1 MNIFKKHQKAILSAL
16 MAISALSTMAIPA
29 FAEGEATGSGGFDD
43 PMLYLFI
50 GFVAVFFTICVGAVV
65 IYLKIRRQRNMRE
78 WKMDDGTTK
87 LYEDL
92 DDAKWDAPDTVF
104 LDALEPTAALLLDA
118 QPVEKVY
125 GLDGIIITEG
135 NPNPIQ
141 AINSGADPYAYKIG
155 LPETNTVYED
165 VLTTPLEDEP
175 FVNPDTAE
183 PINTAYT
190 PKVQPLGMIT
200 TKTEYNNVAHGYV
213 PGNIHI
219 YEDNVERSTLVDE
232 PVAPKPITRE
242 EPILPKAEPLAAYVT
257 KDVPI
262 TIVTSNEVGG
272 VVHISASIYENKF
285 APTVLV
291 DEEKTP
297 APAGPIM
304 AAVTPKLDPLAFNV
318 AREETPVHVPAVHA
332 TIVEDVAT
340 SAMVDEV
347 KAPVATPVIIPEATT
362 PMVDALSVRM
372 VRDEEPVVAPAT
384 EANVFEAVE
393 TAVLVDEPAAPAPV
407 EPVAAVIDEALTPSQ
422 EFLFDSETPDAP
434 VVVETAAAMVYEQT
448 ETTVLVDE
456 PVAPAPVE
464 SVATVIN
471 EATTPM
477 VDALSVRIVR
487 DEEPIET
494 VDAIGM
500 VYEQTETTVL
510 VDEPV
515 APAPVE
521 PVVAV
526 IDEALTPSQEF
537 LFDSETPDAPVV
549 VETAAGMVYEQTE
562 ATVLVDEPV
571 APAPVE
577 PVATVINEATTPMVD
592 ALSVRI
598 VRDEEPIETVNAI
611 GMVYEQTEATVLV
624 DEPVAPAPVEPVATV
639 VSINEAI
646 NPSQEFLFDAEI
658 AEEPTKT
665 VDVAGMVYETTAAT
679 VLEDEIVAPAP
690 VEPVA
695 TVINEATTPMVD
707 ALSVRIVRD
716 EEPTKTVDV
725 AGMVYET
732 TATTVL
738 EDEIVAPA
746 PVEPVAT
753 VVSINEAINPSQEF
767 LFDAEIAEE
776 PTKTVD
782 VAGMV
787 YETTAATL
795 LEDEIV
801 APAPVEPV
809 ATVVSISEAI
819 NPSQEF
825 LFDAEI
831 AEEPVKTVDVAG
843 MVYETTSATLL
854 EDEIKA
860 VDTTEP
866 VATIVS
872 INEAINPSQEFLF
885 DAEIAEEPTKTVDV
899 AGMVYE
905 TTAATLLE
913 DEIVAPAPVEP
924 VATVVSI
931 NEAINP
937 SQEFLFDREIAEEP
951 TKTVDVAGM
960 VYETTSAT
968 VLEDE
973 IKAVDTTEPVATIV
987 SINEAINPSQEFLFD
1002 REITE
1007 EPTKTVD
1014 VAGMVY
1020 ETTSTTVLEDDV
1032 TIPVAE
1038 ATLLVAEE
1046 HKDSVIPTQ
1055 EFLFDK
1061 EIPETAIITPTIAG
1075 MVYENTDVTVLEDE
1089 IIPTVEIT
1097 SAAPEQ
1103 VVIDEAKAPKA
1114 SPINHTVFTEEK
1126 IVRTTK
1132 GADVYEKTQSAEL
1145 VDEHI
1150 SGYNTKTEEIYEEPT
1165 TRNVFDVVDEEEAKT
1180 EISEEKID
1188 NTPNEDAREEVVTKT
1203 EAIISTDDG
1212 VIEVTEETTSETEA
1226 PKADVVPKRASKI
1239 STIPMTK
1246 DGRVKHEEPMIP
1258 TLPHISA
1265 RGVGP
1270 DKNAPFVLPAT
1281 ATGMGMME
1289 KNPAYNE
1296 EKSEPSF
1303 ENALN
1308 KANDLP
1314 IAPIANREVE
1324 EPKYTKA
1331 EPKKS
1336 DVVVAS
1342 SNVSINY
1349 DGEDTEVP
1357 AIPEELPELIEEPV
1371 EELIE
1376 NPVEEPIE
1384 ETPAE
1389 PEIVEPE
1396 VVEPEVTE
1404 PEVSAEPEIPDEP
1417 VATTVVEEPVIEEPI
1432 VEEEPEVAPVFT
1444 NAEKADELM
1453 TDAEAEEHIEII
1465 EETPGRERKG
1475 KFHAINLDTIC
1486 DHFEDGEK
1494 VTLDDLK
1501 AKKLAPQSCGR
1512 LKVLARGTMNK
1523 KLTIEADSFSLQ
1535 AVKMITL
1542 AGGHSEQ
1549 YR

>member
-1 MNIFKKHQKAILSAL
+1 MH
-16 MAISALSTMAIPA
+16 
-29 FAEGEATGSGGFDD
+29 
-43 PMLYLFI
+43 
-50 GFVAVFFTICVGAVV
+50 
-65 IYLKIRRQRNMRE
+65 E

-118 QPVEKVY
+118 QPVEKIY

-297 APAGPIM
+297 APAEPIM

-434 VVVETAAAMVYEQT
+434 VVVETAAGMVYEQT

-494 VDAIGM
+494 VNAI
-500 VYEQTETTVL
+500 
-510 VDEPV
+510 
-515 APAPVE
+515 
-521 PVVAV
+521 
-526 IDEALTPSQEF
+526 
-537 LFDSETPDAPVV
+537 
-549 VETAAGMVYEQTE
+549 GMVYEQTE

-577 PVATVINEATTPMVD
+577 PVATVINEAINPSQEFLFD
-592 ALSVRI
+592 AEI
-598 VRDEEPIETVNAI
+598 AEEPTKTVDVA
-611 GMVYEQTEATVLV
+611 GMVYETTAATVLE
-624 DEPVAPAPVEPVATV
+624 DEIVAPAPVEPVATV

-716 EEPTKTVDV
+716 EEPIETVN
-725 AGMVYET
+725 AIGMVYEQT
-732 TATTVL
+732 EATVL
-738 EDEIVAPA
+738 V
-746 PVEPVAT
+746 
-753 VVSINEAINPSQEF
+753 
-767 LFDAEIAEE
+767 
-776 PTKTVD
+776 
-782 VAGMV
+782 
-787 YETTAATL
+787 
-795 LEDEIV
+795 DEIV

-1180 EISEEKID
+1180 EISEEKTD
-1188 NTPNEDAREEVVTKT
+1188 SAPVEEAQEEIVTKT

-1226 PKADVVPKRASKI
+1226 PQADVVPKRASRI

-1258 TLPHISA
+1258 TLPHIST

-1324 EPKYTKA
+1324 EPKPTKA

-1336 DVVVAS
+1336 DIVVAS

-1357 AIPEELPELIEEPV
+1357 AIPEELPELIE
-1371 EELIE
+1371 

-1384 ETPAE
+1384 ETTAE
-1389 PEIVEPE
+1389 PEVVEPE
-1396 VVEPEVTE
+1396 VVEPEVIE
-1404 PEVSAEPEIPDEP
+1404 PEIPEETEVPAEPEIPEEP
-1417 VATTVVEEPVIEEPI
+1417 VATIVEEPVIEEPI

-1494 VTLDDLK
+1494 VTLDNLK

-1542 AGGHSEQ
+1542 AGGHSEM